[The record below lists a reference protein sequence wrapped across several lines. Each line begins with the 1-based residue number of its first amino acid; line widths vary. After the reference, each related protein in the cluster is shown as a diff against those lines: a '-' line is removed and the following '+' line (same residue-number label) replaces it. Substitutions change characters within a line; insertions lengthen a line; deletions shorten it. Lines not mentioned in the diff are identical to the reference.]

1 MDLLL
6 MFIMMWRELKRPH
19 PTPLFPDGV
28 GRGTYVEFLQMCPSP
43 ARHLV
48 ERLFSR
54 ILYVCQDFQMSS
66 NASIFSAHE
75 QILSTE
81 HVSQIWHLWKRSLHM
96 ACTLTV
102 NLMQLGLLCMCPPV
116 GFHKHN
122 KLSVSQTSWVYCV
135 CSDHLCNTCTTP
147 LVML

>member
-6 MFIMMWRELKRPH
+6 MFIMMWRELKRPY

-28 GRGTYVEFLQMCPSP
+28 GRGTYVEFLQMSPSP

-48 ERLFSR
+48 KRLFSR

-66 NASIFSAHE
+66 SASIFSAHE
-75 QILSTE
+75 QILSTV
-81 HVSQIWHLWKRSLHM
+81 HISQIRHLWQRSLHM
-96 ACTLTV
+96 VCTLAL

-135 CSDHLCNTCTTP
+135 FSDHLCNTCTTP